1 MNSRLESLPPR
12 ARRRRAAAALSLIEV
27 MVAMALFFMAVF
39 AILGMVSNTLRNARA
54 LHQTTVDAG
63 AIASFLAVS
72 NRLEEGVFSGDFGDV
87 YPEYEYSYDAML
99 ITNGL
104 FRVDLLVQGG
114 RGKQPSVSTMSVFL
128 FRPDSVPAMGTTGL
142 R

>member
-1 MNSRLESLPPR
+1 MT
-12 ARRRRAAAALSLIEV
+12 ALSLIEV
-27 MVAMALFFMAVF
+27 MIAMALFFMAVF

-54 LHQTTVDAG
+54 LHQTSVDAG
-63 AIASFLAVS
+63 AIASFLTLS
-72 NRLEEGVFSGDFGDV
+72 NRLEEGMFSGDFGDV
-87 YPEYEYSYDAML
+87 YPDYDYSYDAML

-114 RGKQPSVSTMSVFL
+114 SGKQPSVSTMTILV
-128 FRPDSVPAMGTTGL
+128 FRPDSATGGGGLGL

>member
-1 MNSRLESLPPR
+1 MNSRLESLLPQ
-12 ARRRRAAAALSLIEV
+12 ARRRRAAALSLIEV

-99 ITNGL
+99 ITNGCS
-104 FRVDLLVQGG
+104 G
-114 RGKQPSVSTMSVFL
+114 
-128 FRPDSVPAMGTTGL
+128 
-142 R
+142 

>member
-1 MNSRLESLPPR
+1 M
-12 ARRRRAAAALSLIEV
+12 
-27 MVAMALFFMAVF
+27 
-39 AILGMVSNTLRNARA
+39 RNARA

-72 NRLEEGVFSGDFGDV
+72 TGSKRVFSGDFGDV

-99 ITNGL
+99 ITKGCSGWTCGSRAAVATTVRL
-104 FRVDLLVQGG
+104 HHEHFPV
-114 RGKQPSVSTMSVFL
+114 P
-128 FRPDSVPAMGTTGL
+128 RPDSVPAMGTTGL